1 VWLDLVL
8 GPPGKYTDAEL
19 EAGWAAYGDEIME
32 NWKAGGPPSRPW
44 GYWVFE
50 LGEEMPAYDDE
61 TVRLAELGELTDFE
75 VAALAEDANEAK
87 ARRDHGYAEWQV
99 HHGVER
105 GDQRRI
111 DLHERVLEAGKEA

>member
-1 VWLDLVL
+1 
-8 GPPGKYTDAEL
+8 
-19 EAGWAAYGDEIME
+19 
-32 NWKAGGPPSRPW
+32 
-44 GYWVFE
+44 
-50 LGEEMPAYDDE
+50 MPAYDDE